1 MHSVDVNSTPH
12 PSSITTLDIVFDASL
27 LGLGHF
33 HPQARTGVNRVAEH
47 LVRGLA
53 DSPDVAL
60 SLAAPTHLSETL
72 RWVEDVLPG
81 YTLPFANRSGELK
94 LAEWEKNM
102 LRGLDTRSFMSRSLR
117 HVFYKGRRTI
127 GLDTSRIILD
137 RYPKGTIYHS
147 PFFAIPN
154 YVGSDRRIQKV
165 LTVMD
170 LIPIHHPE
178 WFLSGEQTVRQAIRT
193 LSSDAHVITISE
205 ATKDEFCEY
214 TGFDPERVTTIY
226 LAASRRLFYPVTD
239 AERLYKTQLQYGL
252 NDEPYLLSIAT
263 IEPRKNIR
271 HLVQCFATLVS
282 EKAIPAE
289 FKLVLVGTK
298 GWKMDEWLTEIKA
311 SEQLLSRLIF
321 TGYVP
326 DEDLAALYSGATAFL
341 FPSLYEGFG
350 LPPLEAMQCGLPVIT
365 SNVSSLPEVVGEAA
379 ITVSPTDAD
388 ALCQAII
395 SVIRSDELQ
404 HQLRVNAL
412 RRAKLFSWEKFT
424 RQHIDMYRTL
434 SNS

>member
-1 MHSVDVNSTPH
+1 M
-12 PSSITTLDIVFDASL
+12 DIVFDASL
-27 LGLGHF
+27 LGIGHF

-72 RWVEDVLPG
+72 RWVEDVMPE
-81 YTLPFANRSGELK
+81 YHLPFANRGGELQ
-94 LAEWEKNM
+94 LAEWEKNL
-102 LRGLDTRSFMSRSLR
+102 LRGMNTRSLLSKSLR
-117 HVFYKGRRTI
+117 HVFYKGRRAI
-127 GLDTSRIILD
+127 GLDSSRIMLD
-137 RYPKGTIYHS
+137 RYPTKTIYHS

-154 YVGSDRRIQKV
+154 YVGSDRRIQKL
-165 LTVMD
+165 LTVND

-178 WFLSGEQTVRQAIRT
+178 WFISGEQAVQQAIRT
-193 LSSDAHVITISE
+193 LSSDAHVITVSE
-205 ATKDEFCEY
+205 ATKDDFCQY
-214 TGFDPERVTTIY
+214 TGFDPGRVTPIY

-239 AERLYKTQLQYGL
+239 SDRLQLTQQRYGL
-252 NDEPYLLSIAT
+252 KDEPYLLSIAT
-263 IEPRKNIR
+263 LEPRKNIR
-271 HLVQCFATLVS
+271 HLVQCFAMLVA
-282 EKAIPAE
+282 ENAIPAE

-298 GWKMDEWLTEIKA
+298 GWKMDEWLKEIRA
-311 SEQLLSRLIF
+311 SEQLLSRIIF

-365 SNVSSLPEVVGEAA
+365 SNVSSLPEVVGDAA
-379 ITVSPTDAD
+379 IMVSPTDAD
-388 ALCQAII
+388 ALCQAMIDVV
-395 SVIRSDELQ
+395 SSDDLQ
-404 HQLRVNAL
+404 HQLRVKAL
-412 RRAKLFSWEKFT
+412 QRSKLFSWEKFT
-424 RQHIDMYRTL
+424 RQHIDVYRNL

>member
-1 MHSVDVNSTPH
+1 M
-12 PSSITTLDIVFDASL
+12 DIVFDASL

-53 DSPDVAL
+53 DSPDVSL

-72 RWVEDVLPG
+72 RWVEDVMPDRNLS
-81 YTLPFANRSGELK
+81 FANRAGELQ

-102 LRGLDTRSFMSRSLR
+102 LRGMDTRSFMSKAFR
-117 HVFYKGRRTI
+117 HVFYTGRRAF
-127 GLDTSRIILD
+127 GLDSSRISLD
-137 RYPKGTIYHS
+137 RYPNKTVYHS

-154 YVGSDRRIQKV
+154 YIGSDRRIQKV
-165 LTVMD
+165 LTVND

-178 WFLSGEQTVRQAIRT
+178 WFLSGEQAVQQAIRT
-193 LSSDAHVITISE
+193 LSSDAHVITVSE
-205 ATKDEFCEY
+205 ATKDDFCEY
-214 TGFDPERVTTIY
+214 TGFDPERVTPIY
-226 LAASRRLFYPVTD
+226 LAASRRLFYPVAD
-239 AERLYKTQLQYGL
+239 PDRLHLTQVRYGIH
-252 NDEPYLLSIAT
+252 DQPYLLSIAT
-263 IEPRKNIR
+263 LEPRKNIR
-271 HLVQCFATLVS
+271 HLVQCFARLVA
-282 EKAIPAE
+282 ENAIPTE
-289 FKLVLVGTK
+289 LRLVLVGTK
-298 GWKMDEWLTEIKA
+298 GWKMDEWLTEIRA

-326 DEDLAALYSGATAFL
+326 DEELAALYSGATAFL

-365 SNVSSLPEVVGEAA
+365 SDVSSLPEVVGDAA
-379 ITVSPTDAD
+379 ITVSPTDGD

-395 SVIRSDELQ
+395 NVINSTDLQQEL
-404 HQLRVNAL
+404 RANAL

-424 RQHIDMYRTL
+424 RQHIDVYRNL

>member
-1 MHSVDVNSTPH
+1 M
-12 PSSITTLDIVFDASL
+12 DIVFDASL
-27 LGLGHF
+27 LGIGHF

-53 DSPDVAL
+53 DSPDVTL

-72 RWVEDVLPG
+72 RWVEDVLPD
-81 YTLPFANRSGELK
+81 YNLSFANRAGELK

-102 LRGLDTRSFMSRSLR
+102 LRGMDTRSFTSRVLR
-117 HVFYKGRRTI
+117 HVFYKGRRTV
-127 GLDTSRIILD
+127 GLDSSRISLD
-137 RYPKGTIYHS
+137 RYPAKTVYHS

-154 YVGSDRRIQKV
+154 YIGSDRRIQKV
-165 LTVMD
+165 LTVND

-178 WFLSGEQTVRQAIRT
+178 WFLSGEQAVQQAIRT
-193 LSSDAHVITISE
+193 LSSDAHILTVSE
-205 ATKDEFCEY
+205 ATKIDFCEY
-214 TGFDPERVTTIY
+214 TGFDPERVTPIY

-239 AERLYKTQLQYGL
+239 ADRLHATQLRYGL

-263 IEPRKNIR
+263 LEPRKNIR
-271 HLVQCFATLVS
+271 HLVQCFAQLVAQN
-282 EKAIPAE
+282 AIPTE
-289 FKLVLVGTK
+289 LKLVLVGTK
-298 GWKMDEWLTEIKA
+298 GWKMDEWLTEIRA
-311 SEQLLSRLIF
+311 SEQLLARLIF

-365 SNVSSLPEVVGEAA
+365 SNVSSLPEVVGDAA

-395 SVIRSDELQ
+395 TVINSDDLQ

-424 RQHIDMYRTL
+424 RQHIDVYRNL
-434 SNS
+434 SNA